1 LHTSVEKEEE
11 GAKLIE
17 LIKLIEE
24 GAKLLEKKPKE
35 SLKKQLWQLLFM

>member
-17 LIKLIEE
+17 LIEE

>member
-11 GAKLIE
+11 GA
-17 LIKLIEE
+17 KLIEE

>member
-17 LIKLIEE
+17 LIKE